1 MPPQPPSRPTAPRV
15 LRRPGFRWTT
25 AGNVRAETAAGPRA
39 AADEDLLV
47 EPVLDMNEIQGNVI
61 PGFGTA
67 RLELI
72 GLRIHAGE
80 AAAARLWL
88 RDLTPLVTTAAS
100 AWHAREVRRAV
111 ARSTGVAPPR
121 DGVFLNVLLS
131 FDGAAELGLPTAGIQ
146 DGLFRSGMAHADLQD
161 PADARGRPTGWKMGD
176 SPETT
181 PHVLLLLGSD
191 DASQLEEAVAVLLEH
206 VPGSGF
212 EVTYRDSGR
221 QLPGD
226 IEHFGF
232 RDGIAQPG
240 VRGRRDEHPDSFVTR
255 RYIPPDD
262 PLSARFSRPG
272 EPLIWPGQF
281 ILGYPIQDE
290 FSEGPGPVA
299 QPAEPWMR
307 NGSFA
312 VVRRLRQHVEA
323 FHAFAR
329 AQAQAASA
337 ALGRTV
343 TQEEFEAWMV
353 GRWPDGVPLVR
364 RPQPIR
370 QAESAP
376 VSRADLEINHF
387 DYATD
392 VPDVTVQLTSGT
404 SVIPGAP
411 GDEGGVRCPHF
422 AHVRKV
428 NLREKLTDQ
437 GPSFRFRMLRRGI
450 PYGPPFDPAAP
461 DDEDRGLIF
470 LAYHR
475 DLQPFLTASTTW
487 MNSAAA
493 PEGYGQDLLV
503 GQRRTGRTAERFE
516 AGGRHASFDAPGD
529 SRWITP
535 TGGGFFFS
543 PAVSVFAGLA

>member
-1 MPPQPPSRPTAPRV
+1 MPPRPPLGPTAPRV
-15 LRRPGFRWTT
+15 LRRTKSRRT
-25 AGNVRAETAAGPRA
+25 AAAGLVQPELGAARAEAEETV
-39 AADEDLLV
+39 V
-47 EPVLDMNEIQGNVI
+47 EPVLDMHEIQGNVI

-72 GLRIHAGE
+72 GLRIRAGE
-80 AAAARLWL
+80 DAAARIWL
-88 RDLTPLVTTAAS
+88 RDLAPLVTTAAG

-111 ARSTGVAPPR
+111 ARSTGIAPPR

-131 FDGAAELGLPTAGIQ
+131 FDGAAGLGLPTAGIQ

-161 PADARGRPTGWKMGD
+161 PADGQGRPIGWTMGD
-176 SPETT
+176 TPERT
-181 PHVLLLLGSD
+181 PHVLILLGSD
-191 DASQLEEAVAVLLEH
+191 DGPGLDEALAVLLEH
-206 VPGSGF
+206 LPGSGL
-212 EVTYRDSGR
+212 EVMYRDSGK

-240 VRGRRDEHPDSFVTR
+240 VRGRRDDHPDSYVTR
-255 RYIPPDD
+255 RYIPLED

-281 ILGYPIQDE
+281 ILGYATQDE
-290 FSEGPGPVA
+290 YSEGPGPIA
-299 QPAEPWMR
+299 QPPEPWMR

-312 VVRRLRQHVEA
+312 VFRRLRQHVEA

-329 AQAQAASA
+329 TQADRASS

-343 TQEEFEAWMV
+343 TPQEFEAWMV

-364 RPQPIR
+364 RPRPIPP
-370 QAESAP
+370 AESAP
-376 VSRADLEINHF
+376 VTRADLEVNHF
-387 DYATD
+387 DYASE
-392 VPDVTVQLTSGT
+392 VPDVIVELGGGT
-404 SVIPGAP
+404 SVIAGAP
-411 GDEGGVRCPHF
+411 GDDDALRCPHF

-428 NLREKLTDQ
+428 NLRDRLTDQ

-450 PYGPPFDPAAP
+450 PYGKPFDPNAP
-461 DDEDRGLIF
+461 DDADRGLLF

-493 PEGYGQDLLV
+493 PEGHGHDLLV
-503 GQRRTGRTAERFE
+503 GQRQTGRTAERFE
-516 AGGRHASFDAPGD
+516 PGGGHATFEAPAGST
-529 SRWITP
+529 WISP

-543 PAVSVFAGLA
+543 PALSVLARLA

>member
-1 MPPQPPSRPTAPRV
+1 M
-15 LRRPGFRWTT
+15 
-25 AGNVRAETAAGPRA
+25 EAAGEARTEVGVAARA
-39 AADEDLLV
+39 QADEEPV
-47 EPVLDMNEIQGNVI
+47 IEPVLDMHEIQGNVI

-72 GLRIHAGE
+72 GLRLRDGE
-80 AAAARLWL
+80 AAAARIWL

-131 FDGAAELGLPTAGIQ
+131 FDGAAGLGLPTAGIQ
-146 DGLFRSGMAHADLQD
+146 DGLFRSGMPHADLQD
-161 PADARGRPTGWKMGD
+161 PADAQGRPIGWKMGD
-176 SPETT
+176 TAETT
-181 PHVLLLLGSD
+181 PHVLILLGSD
-191 DASQLEEAVAVLLEH
+191 DSPQLDEALAVLLEH
-206 VPGSGF
+206 LPGSGLDAM
-212 EVTYRDSGR
+212 YRDSGK

-255 RYIPPDD
+255 RYLAPDD

-281 ILGYPIQDE
+281 ILGYATQDE
-290 FSEGPGPVA
+290 FSEGPGPTA
-299 QPAEPWMR
+299 QPPEPWMR

-312 VVRRLRQHVEA
+312 VIRRLRQHVEA

-329 AQAQAASA
+329 AQAEAASA

-343 TQEEFEAWMV
+343 TPQEFEAWMV
-353 GRWPDGVPLVR
+353 GRWPNGVPLVR
-364 RPQPIR
+364 RPQPIPLT
-370 QAESAP
+370 ESAP
-376 VSRADLEINHF
+376 VTRADLEVNHF
-387 DYATD
+387 DYASE
-392 VPDVTVQLTSGT
+392 VPDVTVQLTSGA
-404 SVIPGAP
+404 SVISGAP
-411 GDEGGVRCPHF
+411 GDDSAVRCPHF

-428 NLREKLTDQ
+428 NLRDKLTDQ

-450 PYGPPFDPAAP
+450 PYGAAFDPGAP
-461 DDEDRGLIF
+461 NDEDRGLIF

-487 MNSAAA
+487 MNSTAA
-493 PEGYGQDLLV
+493 PEGYGHDLLV

-516 AGGRHASFDAPGD
+516 AGGRHATFDAPGD

-543 PAVSVFAGLA
+543 PAVSVLAGLA

>member
-1 MPPQPPSRPTAPRV
+1 MA
-15 LRRPGFRWTT
+15 
-25 AGNVRAETAAGPRA
+25 AAGGSQPEAVVAVA
-39 AADEDLLV
+39 AEAQDEPFV
-47 EPVLDMNEIQGNVI
+47 EPVLDMHEIQGNVI

-67 RLELI
+67 RLELL
-72 GLRIHAGE
+72 GLRIRTGGGT
-80 AAAARLWL
+80 AARIWL
-88 RDLTPLVTTAAS
+88 RDLTPLVTTAAG

-131 FDGAAELGLPTAGIQ
+131 FDGAAGLGLPTGAIH

-161 PADARGRPTGWKMGD
+161 PADAQGRLIGWKMGD
-176 SPETT
+176 TPETT
-181 PHVLLLLGSD
+181 PHVLLLLGGD
-191 DASQLEEAVAVLLEH
+191 DSAQLDEALAVLREH
-206 VPGSGF
+206 LPGSGL
-212 EVTYRDSGR
+212 EEMYRDSGR

-255 RYIPPDD
+255 RYIPPGD

-281 ILGYPIQDE
+281 ILGYPTQDE
-290 FSEGPGPVA
+290 LDEGPGPMA
-299 QPAEPWMR
+299 IPPEAWMR

-312 VVRRLRQHVEA
+312 VIRRLRQHVEA

-329 AQAQAASA
+329 RQADTASA

-343 TQEEFEAWMV
+343 TAEEFEAWMV

-364 RPQPIR
+364 RPQPIPR
-370 QAESAP
+370 AESAP
-376 VSRADLEINHF
+376 VTRADLEVNHF
-387 DYATD
+387 DYASD
-392 VPDVTVQLTSGT
+392 VPDITVHLADGA
-404 SVIPGAP
+404 SVIAGAP
-411 GDEGGVRCPHF
+411 GDDGGVRCPHF

-428 NLREKLTDQ
+428 NLRDKLTDQ

-450 PYGPPFDPAAP
+450 PYGAPFDPTAP
-461 DDEDRGLIF
+461 NDEDRGLIF

-493 PEGYGQDLLV
+493 PEGYGHDLLA
-503 GQRRTGRTAERFE
+503 GQRRAGRTAERVE
-516 AGGRHASFDAPGD
+516 AGGRHATFDAPGD
-529 SRWITP
+529 SPWITP